1 MEVSKQDFDRF
12 KSFIGPT
19 SDCPEQSELLDKI
32 NFELEHHCDFY
43 IGKYFPDEEW
53 KKPDLNSVYEFF
65 EGTLVDYESR
75 YAEFL
80 KNPSLTPE
88 ELKEFIQMRKTQY
101 EEGESYPSTWTGVIT
116 CKDSEVIVFVSR
128 WHSEDNELDG
138 IFESTGTGIEVL
150 YPDGEMLD
158 EIDDFI

>member
-1 MEVSKQDFDRF
+1 MEVSKQDFDCF
-12 KSFIGPT
+12 KSLIGPT
-19 SDCPEQSELLDKI
+19 SDFPEQSELLDKI
-32 NFELEHHCDFY
+32 NFEVEHHCNFY

-75 YAEFL
+75 YEDFL
-80 KNPSLTPE
+80 KNPSLTSE
-88 ELKEFIQMRKTQY
+88 ELKEFIREKKTDY

-116 CKDSEVIVFVSR
+116 YKDSELIVLVSR
-128 WHSEDNELDG
+128 YHSEDNELVG
-138 IFESTGTGIEVL
+138 IFESIGIGIDIL

-158 EIDDFI
+158 